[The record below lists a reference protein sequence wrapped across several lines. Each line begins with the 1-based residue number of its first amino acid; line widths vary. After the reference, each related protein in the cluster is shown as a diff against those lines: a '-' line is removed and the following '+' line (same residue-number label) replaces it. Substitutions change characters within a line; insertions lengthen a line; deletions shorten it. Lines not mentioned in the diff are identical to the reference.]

1 MKVLSFTNQKGGV
14 GKSTTCFNV
23 GAALGRRGYKVLL
36 IDADPQGDL
45 STMAGYKELEEDDL
59 QLYDVL
65 HRKADINAAI
75 KTTEELSIVPS
86 DDYLTLAELD
96 MVEEPRTALRK
107 ALRRV
112 QGSFDYC
119 LIDCP
124 PSLNVLTLNAL
135 TASDAVIIPVMSDY
149 LPLKGVARLRD
160 TIELVR
166 KKLNKALQISGIV
179 LTFYNDRAN
188 LDREVRESLEN
199 AFGGKVF
206 NTAIPRNKKL
216 AEAPSHGESIF
227 QYSPRSKGAACYM
240 ALSEEITQKIQEEQ

>member
-14 GKSTTCFNV
+14 GKSTTCYNV
-23 GAALGRRGYKVLL
+23 GAALGRRGYRVLL
-36 IDADPQGDL
+36 IDADPQGDV
-45 STMAGYKELEEDDL
+45 STMAGYRELEKDDL

-65 HRKADINAAI
+65 HGKADIKEAI
-75 KTTEELSIVPS
+75 KTAEELSIIPS

-96 MVEEPRTALRK
+96 LVEEPRTALRK

-112 QGSFDYC
+112 QADFDYC

-135 TASDAVIIPVMSDY
+135 TAADAVIITVKADY

-166 KKLNKALQISGIV
+166 KKLNKSLQIGGIV

-188 LDREVRESLEN
+188 LDNEVKESLEN
-199 AFGGKVF
+199 AFGGQVF
-206 NTAIPRNKKL
+206 NTTIPQNKKL

-240 ALSEEITQKIQEEQ
+240 TLSEEITERI

>member
-14 GKSTTCFNV
+14 GKSTTCYNV
-23 GAALGRRGYKVLL
+23 GAALCRKGHKVLL

-45 STMAGYKELEEDDL
+45 STMAGYKELEETDL

-65 HRKADINAAI
+65 HGTADISAAV
-75 KTTEELSIVPS
+75 KDTEGLSIVPS

-96 MVEEPRTALRK
+96 MIEEPRTALRK

-112 QGSFDYC
+112 QTVYDYC

-135 TASDAVIIPVMSDY
+135 TAADAVIITVKSDY

-166 KKLNKALQISGIV
+166 KKLNKSLQIGGIV

-188 LDREVRESLEN
+188 LDNNVKESLEN
-199 AFGGKVF
+199 AFGGQVF
-206 NTAIPRNKKL
+206 NTTIPQNKKL
-216 AEAPSHGESIF
+216 AEAPSYGESIF
-227 QYSPRSKGAACYM
+227 EYSPRSRGAACYM
-240 ALSEEITQKIQEEQ
+240 ALSEEIIEKI